1 MLIQARLPVRGE
13 MRVREV
19 SGWGLLCLT
28 PHQPVL
34 VEVMGEE
41 SFCSG
46 MINSR
51 PSLTQAASLRSPSEW
66 CLAPELE
73 SLFI

>member
-1 MLIQARLPVRGE
+1 M
-13 MRVREV
+13 REV
-19 SGWGLLCLT
+19 SGWGVLCLT
-28 PHQPVL
+28 PHHPVL

-51 PSLTQAASLRSPSEW
+51 PSLTQAATLRSSLEW

-73 SLFI
+73 SLLI